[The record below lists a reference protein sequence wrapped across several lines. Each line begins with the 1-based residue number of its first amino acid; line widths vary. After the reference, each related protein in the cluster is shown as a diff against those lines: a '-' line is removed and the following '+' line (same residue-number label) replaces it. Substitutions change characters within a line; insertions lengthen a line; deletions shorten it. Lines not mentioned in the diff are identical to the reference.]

1 MIFTHAFFDLDG
13 TIYVD
18 GKLIPNIK
26 DSLVKL
32 KNSGTKI
39 YYMTNNT
46 SVSIS
51 KYYEKLESL
60 GLPVGESCVIS
71 PTVTLA
77 NWMISKKVDKFY
89 SVGTDDFIKELCEL
103 TGAKHDSRE
112 PEIVVVAF
120 DRELTYEKL
129 QKACGHVN
137 HGVPWYITHVD
148 LACPSERGPIPDCG
162 AIAKVVS
169 STTGIDYIDHFG
181 KPSSMMVSLIKN
193 ISANSNDILVAGDRT
208 YTDAQIGVNLGAKT
222 VLVCT
227 GEFQSNFKSPFKSSE
242 VEIVPSLADFIQR
255 ELS

>member
-1 MIFTHAFFDLDG
+1 MFTHAFFDLDG

-26 DSLVKL
+26 NSLLKL
-32 KNSGTKI
+32 KGTGTKI

-51 KYYEKLESL
+51 KYYDKLEFL
-60 GLPVGESCVIS
+60 GLPVDESCVIS

-77 NWMISKKVDKFY
+77 NWMKSKKIDRFY
-89 SVGTDDFIKELCEL
+89 SVGTNDFIEELCAL
-103 TGAKHDSRE
+103 TGAKHDSIE

-120 DRELTYEKL
+120 DSELTYEKL

-137 HGVPWYITHVD
+137 NGIPWYITHVD
-148 LACPSERGPIPDCG
+148 LACPSGLGPIPDCG
-162 AIAKVVS
+162 AIAKTVS

-181 KPSSMMVSLIKN
+181 KPSPMMVSLIKE
-193 ISANSNDILVAGDRT
+193 ISANSNHILVAGDRT

-227 GEFQSNFKSPFKSSE
+227 GEFQSNFESPFKSSE
-242 VEIVPSLADFIQR
+242 VEVVSTLADFIQR